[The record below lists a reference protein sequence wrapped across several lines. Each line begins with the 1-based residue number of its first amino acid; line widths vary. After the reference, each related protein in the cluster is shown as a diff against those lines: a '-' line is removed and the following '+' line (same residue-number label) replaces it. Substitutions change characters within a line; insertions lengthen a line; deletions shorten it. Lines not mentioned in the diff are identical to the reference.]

1 MAGSEF
7 AKDTSAGSAEPWA
20 DNSSEIPR
28 SEYSARLEK
37 REQQLADIR
46 TLHGRLW
53 MYLALLVSAGVAF
66 LYVSVSLHLASPV
79 WNVIPATMAVS
90 IVHSLTKDT
99 QKHSRVQRIARFYA
113 LGVARLNHQWQGTG
127 IDGAEFKPSDHLFA
141 SDLDLFGPG
150 SLFEFLCTARTE
162 VGRATLASWLLNP
175 AECKEAMERQD
186 AGAELRDHLDLREAW
201 ASVAGYGLNLV
212 GSSALK
218 AWANARPVAFPS
230 WARALAVFLPI
241 CLIGS
246 LICAHLGVFGHYWF
260 GAVAVPAILQ
270 ALLATA
276 LFKKVRLVTNLVVP
290 ASDLAL
296 LAPLLRCMEEN
307 RFQSGL
313 LKSIQSHLSCS
324 SGRPSKKIRIL
335 RTLEWLTGLR
345 KLEYFAMAASLILW
359 GTNLAIL
366 IEDWRQRNGAKLT
379 QWLDSL
385 GQFEALLCFAR
396 YSYENPDH
404 IFPILKPDTG
414 PLFDAEGLGHP
425 LLDRRACVKC
435 DVRLTPAGTH
445 LVMVSG
451 SNMSGKSTLLRS
463 VGISA
468 VLALAGAPIR
478 ARRVA
483 ISSLQIG
490 CSIAVHDSMLKG
502 KSKFY
507 AEVERLK
514 SILALSRSQNLLFL
528 LDELL
533 SGTNSHDRYLGAKA
547 VVEQL
552 VLNGGLGLVTTH
564 DLALTE
570 IVGSMDCRAINV
582 HFEEQYKD
590 GAMSFD
596 YVMRSGV
603 LTRSNGLIVMAS
615 LGLLPPIESR

>member
-7 AKDTSAGSAEPWA
+7 AKDNSAGSSEPWA
-20 DNSSEIPR
+20 DNSCEIPR
-28 SEYSARLEK
+28 NEYRARLEK

-46 TLHGRLW
+46 TLHSRLW
-53 MYLALLVSAGVAF
+53 MYLALLISAGIAF

-79 WNVIPATMAVS
+79 WSVIPATMSVS
-90 IVHSLTKDT
+90 LVHSLTKNT
-99 QKHSRVQRIARFYA
+99 QKHSRVQRIARFYS

-175 AECKEAMERQD
+175 AECKEAMERQV

-201 ASVAGYGLNLV
+201 ASQDGHGLNLV

-218 AWANARPVAFPS
+218 AWANARPVSFPS
-230 WARALAVFLPI
+230 WARALAVLLPI

-246 LICAHLGVFGHYWF
+246 LISAHLGVFGQYWF
-260 GAVAVPAILQ
+260 YAVAVPAILQ

-276 LFKKVRLVTNLVVP
+276 VLKKVRAVTINLVV

-296 LAPLLRCMEEN
+296 LGPLLLCMEEN
-307 RFQSGL
+307 RFQSLL
-313 LKSIQSHLSCS
+313 LKSLQSHLSCS
-324 SGRPSKKIRIL
+324 SGRASKQIRIL
-335 RTLEWLTGLR
+335 STLEWLIGLR
-345 KLEYFAMAASLILW
+345 QVEYFAMVACLILW

-366 IEDWRQRNGAKLT
+366 IEDWRQRNGANLT
-379 QWLDSL
+379 RWLESL

-396 YSYENPDH
+396 HSYENPDH
-404 IFPILKPDTG
+404 IFPTLKPGSG
-414 PLFDAEGLGHP
+414 PLFDAEGLSHP
-425 LLDRRACVKC
+425 LLDRRTRVRC
-435 DVRLTPAGTH
+435 DVQLTPEGTH
-445 LVMVSG
+445 LIMVSG

-468 VLALAGAPIR
+468 VLALAGAPVP
-478 ARRVA
+478 ARRLA

-490 CSIAVHDSMLKG
+490 CSIAIHDSLLNG
-502 KSKFY
+502 KSKFN
-507 AEVERLK
+507 AELERLNW
-514 SILALSRSQNLLFL
+514 ILALSRSKNLLFL

-533 SGTNSHDRYLGAKA
+533 GGTNSQDRYLGAKA
-547 VVEQL
+547 VVERL
-552 VLNGGLGLVTTH
+552 VQNGGLGLVTTH

-570 IVGSMDCRAINV
+570 IVGAMDCRAINV